1 MMPIDTFRYVKNN
14 QTSRDLDNLTQ
25 LYQPIIGNDAQ
36 ALYLYF
42 QSFFDYRN
50 YDHKVTDILTHLQ
63 FGAPR

>member
-42 QSFFDYRN
+42 QSF
-50 YDHKVTDILTHLQ
+50 LTMGTMITRSQ
-63 FGAPR
+63 IF